1 LQRPLK
7 AEERNAVTAIQ
18 PTAIAKRDGKDVVF
32 VVDEK
37 NVVKQ
42 LSVTTSAKL
51 GDLVQVTGV
60 KPGDRVVL
68 KPDEKLKDGGQVSI
82 NKK

>member
-1 LQRPLK
+1 
-7 AEERNAVTAIQ
+7 
-18 PTAIAKRDGKDVVF
+18 VVF

-42 LSVTTSAKL
+42 ISVTTSAKL